1 MTSATPRVGTDG
13 PGARAR
19 ASGYSGD
26 MSDQTPSEPTPGSVT
41 PESVNPESVTPE
53 SVTPESVT
61 PEAPAQWPAPPPG
74 TPAQWPAAP
83 VAAPAPG
90 TPVPPPGTPAQ
101 WPAAPLAAPPPGVPA
116 PAYYPPS
123 SPTSTNAVIAFVLSI
138 VSWAV
143 CPIIPAI
150 VALVLAAGAQKEIAA
165 GQGRVQ
171 GGGLVTAAK
180 IIAWINIGF
189 WAALLVIG
197 AFFLVLAAV
206 ASAGGV

>member
-1 MTSATPRVGTDG
+1 VTSATLRVGTDG
-13 PGARAR
+13 PGARGR

-41 PESVNPESVTPE
+41 PGSVTPESVTPGSVTPE

-83 VAAPAPG
+83 VG
-90 TPVPPPGTPAQ
+90 
-101 WPAAPLAAPPPGVPA
+101 APPPGVPA

-138 VSWAV
+138 LSWAV

-150 VALVLAAGAQKEIAA
+150 VALVLAASAQKEIAA

-180 IIAWINIGF
+180 IISWINIGF